1 MSQKQTPQP
10 GLNTSILSSPKYS
23 GKTVKFKFLCSI
35 VDAMTANSICDSSQ
49 YDTLSTVIKTFHL
62 EGPSGNLSLR
72 SRIPDVQGQIGVPQL
87 VDQILGSLNC

>member
-1 MSQKQTPQP
+1 
-10 GLNTSILSSPKYS
+10 
-23 GKTVKFKFLCSI
+23 
-35 VDAMTANSICDSSQ
+35 MTANSICDSSQ

-87 VDQILGSLNC
+87 VDQILGSLNCCMNLHCVNIGINAYFHIYSHPERK